1 MNIHEYQ
8 AKELL
13 QKFDVAT
20 TRGRVAATL
29 DEAEQIAR
37 ELGDIDIVV
46 KAQIHAGGR
55 GKGSFKDGFK
65 GGVHV
70 RKTPDEVRDVAAKM
84 LGQIL
89 VTHQTGPA
97 GRLVNKLLVA
107 ESADIAREIYFAVLL
122 DRATAAPLIVAS
134 TEGGVEI
141 EAVAAKSPEKIIRE
155 PIDPLAGLQPYQA
168 RKLASQL
175 GFESSQL
182 KNASKLFEGLY
193 RTFIAYDCSMIEVN
207 PLVVTNKGEVLALD
221 AKFNFDDNALYR
233 HPEIAAMRD
242 VAEEDPREVEASKHG
257 LNYIGL
263 DGDIACLVNGAGL
276 AMATMDIIKFYGG
289 EPANFLDVGGGAT
302 EEQVTEALKILIAD
316 KHVKA
321 ILVNIFG
328 GIMKVDIIAQGIIN
342 AAKSVKLSVPLVVRL
357 EGTNVERGKQMLKES
372 GLALIAADDLADA
385 AQKVV
390 TARNRNSKSQIPNPK
405 FQLNSQIPIPKW
417 TLARNDAI
425 WKTAH
430 FGSRTPFYQTTTR
443 TLANTEDARQL
454 VRASRSV
461 AANWIEADEALSKK
475 DFLMR
480 QKFAQKKQKRA
491 AVSCAYSTRFQRRM
505 RPVLAT
511 VWQRKL
517 ASSRLSSLRSSRNLA
532 TYDFSLCAFF
542 ALRFCLDLA

>member
-55 GKGSFKDGFK
+55 GKGTFNNGFK

-70 RKTPDEVRDVAAKM
+70 RKTPDEIRDVAAKM

-97 GRLVNKLLVA
+97 GRLVNKVLVA

-155 PIDPLAGLQPYQA
+155 PIDPIAGLQPYQA

-193 RTFIAYDCSMIEVN
+193 RTFIAYDCSMVEVN
-207 PLVVTNKGEVLALD
+207 PLVVTNNGEVLALD

-302 EEQVTEALKILIAD
+302 EEQVTEAFKVLIAD

-342 AAKSVKLSVPLVVRL
+342 AAKSIKLSVPLIVRL
-357 EGTNVERGKQMLKES
+357 EGTNVEQGKQLLKES
-372 GLALIAADDLADA
+372 GVALIAADDLADA
-385 AQKVV
+385 AQK
-390 TARNRNSKSQIPNPK
+390 
-405 FQLNSQIPIPKW
+405 
-417 TLARNDAI
+417 
-425 WKTAH
+425 
-430 FGSRTPFYQTTTR
+430 
-443 TLANTEDARQL
+443 
-454 VRASRSV
+454 
-461 AANWIEADEALSKK
+461 
-475 DFLMR
+475 
-480 QKFAQKKQKRA
+480 
-491 AVSCAYSTRFQRRM
+491 AVCSGEG
-505 RPVLAT
+505 
-511 VWQRKL
+511 K
-517 ASSRLSSLRSSRNLA
+517 
-532 TYDFSLCAFF
+532 
-542 ALRFCLDLA
+542 

>member
-20 TRGRVAATL
+20 TRGRVATTL
-29 DEAEQIAR
+29 DDAEQIAR

-55 GKGSFKDGFK
+55 GKGSFKNGFK

-70 RKTPDEVRDVAAKM
+70 RKTPAEVSDVVEKM

-89 VTHQTGPA
+89 VTHQTGPD
-97 GRLVNKLLVA
+97 GRKVNKVLVA

-122 DRATAAPLIVAS
+122 DRATAVPVIVAS

-155 PIDPLAGLQPYQA
+155 PINPLAGLQLYQA
-168 RKLASQL
+168 RKLARQL

-182 KNASKLFEGLY
+182 KNAAKLFDGLY
-193 RTFIAYDCSMIEVN
+193 RTFVAFDCSMVEVN
-207 PLVVTNKGEVLALD
+207 PLVVTKKGEVLALD

-263 DGDIACLVNGAGL
+263 DGNIACLVNGAGL

-302 EEQVTEALKILIAD
+302 EEQVTEAFKILIAD
-316 KHVKA
+316 KKVKA

-328 GIMKVDIIAQGIIN
+328 GIMRCDVIAQGIID
-342 AAKSVKLSVPLVVRL
+342 AAKTVKLSVPLVVRL
-357 EGTNVERGKQMLKES
+357 EGTNVERGKQLLKES

-385 AQKVV
+385 AQKAV
-390 TARNRNSKSQIPNPK
+390 AAANSK
-405 FQLNSQIPIPKW
+405 
-417 TLARNDAI
+417 T
-425 WKTAH
+425 
-430 FGSRTPFYQTTTR
+430 
-443 TLANTEDARQL
+443 
-454 VRASRSV
+454 
-461 AANWIEADEALSKK
+461 
-475 DFLMR
+475 
-480 QKFAQKKQKRA
+480 
-491 AVSCAYSTRFQRRM
+491 
-505 RPVLAT
+505 
-511 VWQRKL
+511 
-517 ASSRLSSLRSSRNLA
+517 
-532 TYDFSLCAFF
+532 
-542 ALRFCLDLA
+542 